1 MYLKKIALL
10 LIFSLIINVKTYSQ
24 TTHSHSHERTID
36 FPDIPGY
43 KTITCDLHQHTV
55 FSDGEVWPSIR
66 VQEALKDGLEAISIT
81 DHIEYQPHKND
92 IPHPN
97 RNRSFEIAKKT
108 AEKHELLVINGAEI
122 TREMPPGHANA
133 IFLQD
138 ANSLNHKDVMEA
150 FMEANKQDAFTFW
163 NHPNWVAQR
172 PDGVATLTDLHR
184 QLINEGLLHG
194 IEVVN
199 EYTYS
204 DEALQIALDYNL
216 TIMGTSDIHGLIDW
230 QFKVP
235 EGGHRPITLVF
246 VKENTQASLKEG
258 LKERRTAVWFNNT
271 LIGKA
276 EFLVPLIES
285 SLVVKKVGSL
295 SSYKGE
301 SLVPQITLENISDTD
316 FILENLS
323 GYTLHNHA
331 DVVEVKAKSNTVI
344 EIKTIEEKTTL
355 DIKFRVLNAVIKPNI
370 HPEIVLKIKLD
381 N

>member
-1 MYLKKIALL
+1 MKKINILFILSLL
-10 LIFSLIINVKTYSQ
+10 FISVNYAQ
-24 TTHSHSHERTID
+24 NTHSHSHERIID

-43 KTITCDLHQHTV
+43 KTLTCDLHQHSV

-81 DHIEYQPHKND
+81 EHIEYQPHKDD

-97 RNRSFEIAKKT
+97 RNRSFEIAKKE
-108 AEKHELLVINGAEI
+108 AEGHDLMVINGAEI

-133 IFLQD
+133 IFLKD
-138 ANSLNHKDVMEA
+138 ANLLNREDVIEA
-150 FMEANKQDAFTFW
+150 FREANKQGAFTFW
-163 NHPNWVAQR
+163 NHPNWIAQR

-199 EYTYS
+199 DYTYS
-204 DEALQIALDYNL
+204 DEAFQIALDHNL

-246 VKENTQASLKEG
+246 AKEHTEAALKEG
-258 LKERRTAVWFNNT
+258 LKQRRTVVWFNNL
-271 LIGKA
+271 LIGNT

-285 SLVVKKVGSL
+285 SMLVKKVVPL

-301 SLVPQITLENISDTD
+301 SLVEQVTIENISDTD

-323 GYTLHNHA
+323 GYTLHNNA
-331 DVVEVKAKSNTVI
+331 DVVEVKAKSKTII
-344 EIKTIEEKTTL
+344 EIKTLKAKPTL
-355 DIKFRVLNAVIKPNI
+355 AIKFKVLNAVTAPNT
-370 HPEIVLKIKLD
+370 HPEIMVKIR
-381 N
+381 

>member
-1 MYLKKIALL
+1 MKKNNILFILSL
-10 LIFSLIINVKTYSQ
+10 LIMGVNYAQS
-24 TTHSHSHERTID
+24 THSHSHERIID

-43 KTITCDLHQHTV
+43 KTLTCDLHQHSV

-81 DHIEYQPHKND
+81 DHLEYQPHKDD

-97 RNRSFEIAKKT
+97 RNRSYEIAKKE
-108 AEKHELLVINGAEI
+108 AEDHDLLVINGAEI
-122 TREMPPGHANA
+122 TREMPPGHVNA
-133 IFLQD
+133 IFLKD
-138 ANSLNHKDVMEA
+138 ANLLNHEDVLES
-150 FMEANKQDAFTFW
+150 FREANRQGAFTFW

-184 QLINEGLLHG
+184 QLIKEGLLHG

-204 DEALQIALDYNL
+204 DEALQIALDHNL

-246 VKENTQASLKEG
+246 AKEHTEAALKEG
-258 LKERRTAVWFNNT
+258 LKQRRTVVWFNNL
-271 LIGKA
+271 LIGNT

-285 SLVVKKVGSL
+285 SIVVKKVVPL

-301 SLVPQITLENISDTD
+301 SLVEQVTIENISDTD

-323 GYTLHNHA
+323 GYTLHNNA
-331 DVVEVKAKSNTVI
+331 DVVEVKGKSKTI
-344 EIKTIEEKTTL
+344 FEIKTLEAKPTL
-355 DIKFRVLNAVIKPNI
+355 AMRFKVLNAVTAPNT
-370 HPEIVLKIKLD
+370 HPEITVKIR
-381 N
+381 

>member
-1 MYLKKIALL
+1 MKKYNL
-10 LIFSLIINVKTYSQ
+10 LIILSLLYISMNYGQ
-24 TTHSHSHERTID
+24 TAHSHNHDRIID

-43 KTITCDLHQHTV
+43 KTLTCDLHQHSV

-66 VQEALKDGLEAISIT
+66 VKEALKDGLEAISIT
-81 DHIEYQPHKND
+81 EHIEYQPHKDD
-92 IPHPN
+92 IPHLD
-97 RNRSFEIAKKT
+97 RNRSFEIAKKE
-108 AEKHELLVINGAEI
+108 AEGHDLLVINGAEI
-122 TREMPPGHANA
+122 TRSMPPGHVNA

-138 ANSLNHKDVMEA
+138 ANTLNQTDVLEVFREA
-150 FMEANKQDAFTFW
+150 DKQGAFIFW
-163 NHPNWVAQR
+163 NHPNWIAQR

-204 DEALQIALDYNL
+204 DEALQIALDHNL

-246 VKENTQASLKEG
+246 AKELTEAALKEG
-258 LKERRTAVWFNNT
+258 LKERRTVVWFNNL
-271 LIGKA
+271 LIGKT

-285 SLVVKKVGSL
+285 SILVKKVVPL

-301 SLVPQITLENISDTD
+301 SLVEQVTIENISDTD
-316 FILENLS
+316 FILKNLS
-323 GYTLHNHA
+323 GYTLHNNA
-331 DVVEVKAKSNTVI
+331 DVVEVKAKSNTII
-344 EIKTIEEKTTL
+344 EIKTLVAKPALAIR
-355 DIKFRVLNAVIKPNI
+355 FRVLNAVTAPNT
-370 HPEIVLKIKLD
+370 HPEIMVKIR
-381 N
+381 

>member
-1 MYLKKIALL
+1 MKCLKKITLF
-10 LIFSLIINVKTYSQ
+10 LILSFIINSTIYSQ
-24 TTHSHSHERTID
+24 TTHSHSHERIID

-81 DHIEYQPHKND
+81 EHIEYQPHKND
-92 IPHPN
+92 IPHPD
-97 RNRSFEIAKKT
+97 RNRSFQIAKKA

-138 ANSLNHKDVMEA
+138 ANALNHKDVMEA
-150 FMEANKQDAFTFW
+150 FKEANKQDAFTFW

-172 PDGVATLTDLHR
+172 PNGVATLTDLHR

-199 EYTYS
+199 EHTYS
-204 DEALQIALDYNL
+204 DEALQIALDHNL

-235 EGGHRPITLVF
+235 EGGHRPVTLVF
-246 VKENTQASLKEG
+246 AKEHSEASLKEG

-276 EFLVPLIES
+276 EYLVPLIES
-285 SLVVKKVGSL
+285 SLVVKTVGSL
-295 SSYKGE
+295 SSYEGE
-301 SLVPQITLENISDTD
+301 SLVTQVTIENISDVD
-316 FILENLS
+316 FILKNLS

-331 DVVEVKAKSNTVI
+331 DIVEVKAKRNTVI
-344 EIKTIEEKTTL
+344 EIKTLEAKTIL
-355 DIKFRVLNAVIKPNI
+355 DLKFKVLNAVIKPNI
-370 HPEIVLKIKLD
+370 HPEIVLKVK
-381 N
+381 